1 MTENPLH
8 ILSVAEIDR
17 DIAAR
22 ERELDAIAA
31 TLYDLDKHSGLVLL
45 RRFPPTGVTAQRW
58 APAQEALDLMWEDF
72 GRLRTILD
80 QAHAA
85 RTRRRLDAL
94 DREELTVLLRGQ
106 PMEVA
111 RTAIPLAQRTLIGPR
126 EQVVHIGFTELVTRM
141 RAAFTQIVEVLD
153 AVEAVN
159 SRVMTDLAP
168 VRAELGRIGT
178 GAPEL
183 RSLTADI
190 DDLSTRAT
198 ADPLTLAPAE
208 IDRRLAEITRR
219 MRDAEVLRRELAAM
233 ATDRDATVTRMR
245 TQVQT
250 LRTTCE
256 RAHLARLAVQR
267 TILTGPLPEHPDNSA
282 QFDAQLSA
290 LAATAGD
297 PTALWELRGRIAT
310 ALTTAAESEQLAQ
323 GLLDRRAELRG
334 RLAAYSAKA
343 ARLGV
348 SEEREVLASHR
359 IAAGLLTR
367 KPCDLAAV
375 TRAITDYR
383 QLIAQKSGR
392 RP

>member
-1 MTENPLH
+1 MTENPPH

-17 DIAAR
+17 DIASR
-22 ERELDAIAA
+22 EREIDAIAS
-31 TLYDLDKHSGLVLL
+31 TLYDLDKHPGLVLL

-58 APAQEALDLMWEDF
+58 APAQDALDLMWEDF

-111 RTAIPLAQRTLIGPR
+111 RTTIPLAQRTLIGPR

-141 RAAFTQIVEVLD
+141 RAAFAQIVEVLD
-153 AVEAVN
+153 AVDAVN
-159 SRVMTDLAP
+159 SRVMTDIAP
-168 VRAELGRIGT
+168 VRTELGRIGT
-178 GAPEL
+178 GIPEL
-183 RSLTADI
+183 RSLAADI

-198 ADPLTLAPAE
+198 ADPLTLTPAE

-233 ATDRDATVTRMR
+233 AADRDGTITRMR
-245 TQVQT
+245 TQVET
-250 LRTTCE
+250 LRTTYE
-256 RAHLARLAVQR
+256 RARSARIAVQR
-267 TILTGPLPEHPDNSA
+267 TILTGPLPEPPDNSA
-282 QFDAQLSA
+282 VFDAQLSA
-290 LAATAGD
+290 LATAAGD
-297 PTALWELRGRIAT
+297 PTALWELRGRIAA

-334 RLAAYSAKA
+334 RLEAYSAKA

-348 SEEREVLASHR
+348 SEEREVLASNR